1 MEKLYTVANK
11 LEETSNGLLNDIRS
25 RSSLNRM
32 YEKQSLALKKKLVEE
47 RKKAYDAAS
56 RKEGEGKGGLGI
68 LRDLFLL
75 RFLRGRGGGGPRRG
89 GGGDRVPPIV
99 PTGGGLGVG
108 PKITPRNNIVPFS
121 RGRAPTRLGGLSRVG
136 PLAALGTGLD
146 FTRRLGSGQNV
157 LEASLGSGGGL
168 AGALAGGAKGAALG
182 SVAGPVGS
190 LIGGIG
196 GSILGGIAG
205 SSIADFLSGANRRRG
220 QELERVTLM
229 SKKTEF
235 SKASDD
241 FDVVLDNFEGNT
253 APLLKSVKRGTEE
266 KVPSIEGGGLFP
278 TTPKTPFWTAGRIF
292 DIALLG
298 AELLLLIGAVISP
311 FEGVAADAGAGILVT
326 RRLAKLGLLKL
337 IKRLNPLKLI
347 KRLNPLNWFK
357 KSPVKSPLIKRRIK
371 TPNTPLEIFRKKKIK
386 KTRVYTPVARNNSLV
401 RNSLSKPIKTYTRP
415 STSAVNPSRNI
426 TTNRQAQDTV
436 LQNILKRKDPWDITG
451 AKQPKDLVTQNY
463 RKLLER
469 PSTMNDGDFVK
480 ITRSFRG
487 FGKSYPFLQKW
498 RDITG
503 VSLQGLQ
510 TSVGKTVNRAAK
522 IFMGDGKVSV
532 TNRGSNRSIG
542 AMKAGRRVPT
552 VTKSSSS
559 KQEGGRVEAGRPYIV
574 GEIGKELFV
583 PDASGEIIPNEDL
596 PSSNLLVID
605 REPERIIIPQI
616 VQGNSDIVPISS
628 APNPYDVVAKY
639 AQMTGLFTV

>member
-1 MEKLYTVANK
+1 V
-11 LEETSNGLLNDIRS
+11 
-25 RSSLNRM
+25 
-32 YEKQSLALKKKLVEE
+32 
-47 RKKAYDAAS
+47 
-56 RKEGEGKGGLGI
+56 
-68 LRDLFLL
+68 
-75 RFLRGRGGGGPRRG
+75 
-89 GGGDRVPPIV
+89 
-99 PTGGGLGVG
+99 
-108 PKITPRNNIVPFS
+108 
-121 RGRAPTRLGGLSRVG
+121 PTRLGGLSRVG

-292 DIALLG
+292 DTVLLG
-298 AELLLLIGAVISP
+298 VELLAFALAAIIPLDA
-311 FEGVAADAGAGILVT
+311 GVAGDAFFGSLVA
-326 RRLAKLGLLKL
+326 RRLAKLGLLKWV
-337 IKRLNPLKLI
+337 

-357 KSPVKSPLIKRRIK
+357 KSPVKPPIIKKPPLIKRRIK
-371 TPNTPLEIFRKKKIK
+371 TPNTPLEIFRKKKIE
-386 KTRVYTPVARNNSLV
+386 KTRVYTPVVRNNSLV
-401 RNSLSKPIKTYTRP
+401 RNNLSKPIKTYTRP
-415 STSAVNPSRNI
+415 STSALNPSRNI
-426 TTNRQAQDTV
+426 TTNRQAQDSV

-451 AKQPKDLVTQNY
+451 AKQPKDLVTRNY
-463 RKLLER
+463 RRLLER

-503 VSLQGLQ
+503 VSLQRLQ

-522 IFMGDGKVSV
+522 MVMGDGMKHSEK
-532 TNRGSNRSIG
+532 IG
-542 AMKAGRRVPT
+542 AMKSGRRVPT

-574 GEIGKELFV
+574 G
-583 PDASGEIIPNEDL
+583 
-596 PSSNLLVID
+596 
-605 REPERIIIPQI
+605 
-616 VQGNSDIVPISS
+616 
-628 APNPYDVVAKY
+628 
-639 AQMTGLFTV
+639 

>member
-1 MEKLYTVANK
+1 
-11 LEETSNGLLNDIRS
+11 
-25 RSSLNRM
+25 
-32 YEKQSLALKKKLVEE
+32 
-47 RKKAYDAAS
+47 
-56 RKEGEGKGGLGI
+56 
-68 LRDLFLL
+68 
-75 RFLRGRGGGGPRRG
+75 
-89 GGGDRVPPIV
+89 
-99 PTGGGLGVG
+99 
-108 PKITPRNNIVPFS
+108 
-121 RGRAPTRLGGLSRVG
+121 
-136 PLAALGTGLD
+136 
-146 FTRRLGSGQNV
+146 
-157 LEASLGSGGGL
+157 
-168 AGALAGGAKGAALG
+168 
-182 SVAGPVGS
+182 VAGPVGT

-220 QELERVTLM
+220 EELERVTLM

-292 DIALLG
+292 DTALLG
-298 AELLLLIGAVISP
+298 AELLLLIGAIALP
-311 FEGVAADAGAGILVT
+311 LDGPVADVGAGVLVT
-326 RRLAKLGLLKL
+326 RRLAKLGLLKWF
-337 IKRLNPLKLI
+337 KKLKF
-347 KRLNPLNWFK
+347 LNPLNWFK
-357 KSPVKSPLIKRRIK
+357 KSPVKTPLIKRRIK

-415 STSAVNPSRNI
+415 STSTLNPSRNI
-426 TTNRQAQDTV
+426 TTNRQAQDSV

-469 PSTMNDGDFVK
+469 PSTMNDGDFIK

-510 TSVGKTVNRAAK
+510 TSVGRTVNRAAK
-522 IFMGDGKVSV
+522 KIMGSRMVNIGGSKASGRAKVKVTGKV
-532 TNRGSNRSIG
+532 
-542 AMKAGRRVPT
+542 
-552 VTKSSSS
+552 TK
-559 KQEGGRVEAGRPYIV
+559 QQDGGRVEAGRPYIV
-574 GEIGKELFV
+574 GEI
-583 PDASGEIIPNEDL
+583 
-596 PSSNLLVID
+596 
-605 REPERIIIPQI
+605 
-616 VQGNSDIVPISS
+616 
-628 APNPYDVVAKY
+628 
-639 AQMTGLFTV
+639 